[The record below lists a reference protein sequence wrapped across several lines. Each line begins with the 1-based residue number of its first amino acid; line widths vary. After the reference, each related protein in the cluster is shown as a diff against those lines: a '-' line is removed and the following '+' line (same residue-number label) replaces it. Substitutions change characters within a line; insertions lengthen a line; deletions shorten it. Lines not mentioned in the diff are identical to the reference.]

1 MRVTTTALRAV
12 RPHLGTLAGL
22 AVLGALL
29 LRLGGRPFLDGVAA
43 VDAPTLLAALGLG
56 AVTTTA
62 CAWRWTAVARGAGLA
77 LDLRTATADYYRAVF
92 LNAVLPGG
100 VLGDVDRAVRHGRD
114 ARDLRRAAA
123 AVAVERAAGLVVLVA
138 ATAVALVASGP
149 ALLPVPRSWV
159 AAGLVVAA
167 VVGVGALLAVRA
179 RPARAAGG
187 RPRVVVGPAAVLVV
201 LGTSVVALAGFVAT
215 FVVAARAAGVDAPVG
230 RVVPLALVAFVA
242 MSLPLNVGGWGPRE
256 GAAAWAFGAAGLGAA
271 QGVSA
276 SVAFGVC
283 VLVSSLPGAVVLV
296 VRRVRPAA
304 PTAASTGAPDEPP
317 AVADLVAR

>member
-1 MRVTTTALRAV
+1 MRVTATALRAV

-22 AVLGALL
+22 AVLAALL

-123 AVAVERAAGLVVLVA
+123 AVAVERGVGLVVLVA
-138 ATAVALVASGP
+138 ATAVWLVAAGP

-159 AAGLVVAA
+159 AAGLLVA
-167 VVGVGALLAVRA
+167 VVVGAGALVALRSRSRAVGDRA
-179 RPARAAGG
+179 
-187 RPRVVVGPAAVLVV
+187 RVVVGAGAVAVV
-201 LGTSVVALAGFVAT
+201 LGTSLVALAGFVAT

-296 VRRVRPAA
+296 ARRLRPA
-304 PTAASTGAPDEPP
+304 PSAAAPDGTP
-317 AVADLVAR
+317 VADLVAR

>member
-1 MRVTTTALRAV
+1 MRVTATALRAV

-22 AVLGALL
+22 AVLAALL
-29 LRLGGRPFLDGVAA
+29 VRVGGRPFLDGVAA

-62 CAWRWTAVARGAGLA
+62 CAWRWTAVARSAGLA

-123 AVAVERAAGLVVLVA
+123 AVAVERGAGLVVLVA
-138 ATAVALVASGP
+138 ATAVALVVPGP
-149 ALLPVPRSWV
+149 ALLPVPRSWL
-159 AAGLVVAA
+159 AAGLVVAV
-167 VVGVGALLAVRA
+167 VVGAGAFLALRRRPRA
-179 RPARAAGG
+179 GTDRA
-187 RPRVVVGPAAVLVV
+187 RVVVGAGAFAVVV
-201 LGTSVVALAGFVAT
+201 GTSVLALAGFVAT

-296 VRRVRPAA
+296 VRRLRPAA
-304 PTAASTGAPDEPP
+304 TAPAPGGTP

>member
-1 MRVTTTALRAV
+1 M
-12 RPHLGTLAGL
+12 
-22 AVLGALL
+22 
-29 LRLGGRPFLDGVAA
+29 
-43 VDAPTLLAALGLG
+43 
-56 AVTTTA
+56 
-62 CAWRWTAVARGAGLA
+62 
-77 LDLRTATADYYRAVF
+77 
-92 LNAVLPGG
+92 
-100 VLGDVDRAVRHGRD
+100 
-114 ARDLRRAAA
+114 
-123 AVAVERAAGLVVLVA
+123 
-138 ATAVALVASGP
+138 
-149 ALLPVPRSWV
+149 
-159 AAGLVVAA
+159 
-167 VVGVGALLAVRA
+167 
-179 RPARAAGG
+179 
-187 RPRVVVGPAAVLVV
+187 
-201 LGTSVVALAGFVAT
+201 
-215 FVVAARAAGVDAPVG
+215 DAPVG